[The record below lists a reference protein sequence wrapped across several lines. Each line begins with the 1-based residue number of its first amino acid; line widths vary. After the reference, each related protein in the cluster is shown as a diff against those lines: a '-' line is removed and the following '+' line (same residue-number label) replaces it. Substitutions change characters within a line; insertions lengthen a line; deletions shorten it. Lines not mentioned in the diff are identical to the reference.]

1 MASWAAMASM
11 VELHLG
17 VDGRWAVTSYIL
29 ALHFFEYAGLF
40 ADLVTSYILVPCSVA
55 YIVGRDDV
63 DGRDGVDAAEERE
76 VPAVLLALEATVAS
90 PASLVVTAQTGKM
103 A

>member
-1 MASWAAMASM
+1 M
-11 VELHLG
+11 
-17 VDGRWAVTSYIL
+17 